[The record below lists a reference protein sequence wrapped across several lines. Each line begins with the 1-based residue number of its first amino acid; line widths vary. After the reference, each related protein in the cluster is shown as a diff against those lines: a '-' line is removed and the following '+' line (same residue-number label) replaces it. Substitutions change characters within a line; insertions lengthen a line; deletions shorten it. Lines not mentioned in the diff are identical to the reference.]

1 MEHSQ
6 KYQTAPN
13 VTIHARITT
22 PPTSAA
28 KRPLLGFIHY
38 YGGTSSTWYKVT
50 SLDSKTSL
58 STLYPTVSID
68 LRGWGESTA
77 PLGDDGNE
85 FSVTNMA
92 ADISSFI
99 AQMHQDT
106 QWKAL
111 LEYGLVLVG
120 HSMGAK
126 IALTTIHT
134 LPAEVLDVFKGFVL
148 VAPAPPTP
156 LFLSPEMRAQQQ
168 SAYTNEDTVRA
179 VLADVL
185 ADTGKLTSA
194 DIEMVIRDSLGG
206 TDLAKKATP
215 VYGMQEDVTEKILL
229 VPGGVSVQAV
239 VLIGENDRVE
249 PEERVLEG
257 VVEFIKKKKV
267 NVSSVT
273 TIPGVKHLIPLE
285 APGVLYDE
293 IRSAFP

>member
-6 KYQTAPN
+6 KYQTAPD

-22 PPTSAA
+22 PPSTS
-28 KRPLLGFIHY
+28 KRPLLCFIHY

-50 SLDSKTSL
+50 SLESKTSL
-58 STLYPTVSID
+58 STSYPTVSID
-68 LRGWGESTA
+68 LRGWGKSTA
-77 PLGDDGNE
+77 PSGDDGNA
-85 FSVTNMA
+85 FSVTNIA

-99 AQMHQDT
+99 TQMREDT
-106 QWKAL
+106 QWTTL
-111 LEYGLVLVG
+111 FEHGLVLVG

-134 LPAEVLDVFKGFVL
+134 LPPEVLHVFKGFVL

-168 SAYTNEDTVRA
+168 SAYTNEDTVKA

-185 ADTGKLTSA
+185 ADTGNLTSA
-194 DIEMVIRDSLGG
+194 DIEMVVRDSLGG

-215 VYGMQEDVTEKILL
+215 VYGMQENVTEK
-229 VPGGVSVQAV
+229 VPPVPEGVSVQAV

-257 VVEFIKKKKV
+257 VVGFIKKKNVK
-267 NVSSVT
+267 VSSVA

-285 APGVLYDE
+285 APDVLHDE
-293 IRSAFP
+293 ICSAFP